1 MSQLRAAVIGVGYL
15 GRFHAQKYAGL
26 EGVDLVGVVDTDE
39 ARARAVAEE
48 CGTRPFS
55 RLADV
60 LGKVDVV
67 SVVVPTEYHFPVG
80 KACLEAGA
88 HVLMEKPVTQTVEEA
103 ENLIRIGNERGR
115 LIQVGHLERFN
126 PAFLAVQD
134 VLHDPMFV
142 ESHRLA
148 PFKPRGTDVN
158 VVLDLMIHDIDII
171 LDMVKNDI
179 VDIRAAGFPVL
190 TGEVDIAHARLE
202 FANGCIA
209 NVTASRVS
217 QMAMRRIR
225 VFQHDSYL
233 AIDYH
238 TRKVSH
244 VRRVSSGEGMPKL
257 EAEEREFPQSDPLL
271 EEIKAFLE
279 SVRRGV
285 PPPVTAEDG
294 KRALEIALRVNRE
307 MEAAI
312 KRFREAR

>member
-1 MSQLRAAVIGVGYL
+1 MSNLRAAVVGVGYL
-15 GRFHAQKYAGL
+15 GRFHAQKYAAL
-26 EGVDLVGVVDTDE
+26 DGVDLIGVVDANE
-39 ARARAVAEE
+39 ARARTVAEE
-48 CGTRPFS
+48 CGTKGFT
-55 RLADV
+55 RLEDI
-60 LGKVDVV
+60 LGRAEVV
-67 SVVVPTEYHFPVG
+67 SVVVPTEHHFAVG

-88 HVLMEKPVTQTVEEA
+88 HVLMEKPITQTLEEA
-103 ENLIRIGNERGR
+103 ERLIRIGADRGR

-134 VLHDPMFV
+134 VLREPMFI

-171 LDMVKNDI
+171 LDMVKSD
-179 VDIRAAGFPVL
+179 VVEIRAAGFPVL
-190 TGEVDIAHARLE
+190 TAEVDIAHARLE
-202 FANGCIA
+202 FASGCIA

-238 TRKVSH
+238 TRKVNH
-244 VRRVSSGEGMPKL
+244 IRRVTSEGGMPKL
-257 EAEEREFPQSDPLL
+257 ETEDREFPQADALL
-271 EEIKAFLE
+271 EEIKAFLD

-285 PPPVTAEDG
+285 PPPVTGEDG
-294 KRALEIALRVNRE
+294 KRALEMALRVNQE

-312 KRFREAR
+312 RRFRQKR

>member
-1 MSQLRAAVIGVGYL
+1 MSNLRAAVVGVGYL
-15 GRFHAQKYAGL
+15 GRFHAQKYAAL
-26 EGVDLVGVVDTDE
+26 EGVDLIGVVDEDE
-39 ARARAVAEE
+39 ARARSVAEE
-48 CGTRPFS
+48 CGTRGFA
-55 RLADV
+55 RLEEI
-60 LGKVDVV
+60 LGRTDVV
-67 SVVVPTEYHFPVG
+67 SVVVPTEHHFAVG

-88 HVLMEKPVTQTVEEA
+88 HVLMEKPVTQTLDEA
-103 ENLIRIGNERGR
+103 ERLIRIGADRGR

-134 VLHDPMFV
+134 VLREPMFI

-171 LDMVKNDI
+171 LDMVKSDV

-190 TGEVDIAHARLE
+190 TAEVDIAHARLE
-202 FANGCIA
+202 FASGCIA

-217 QMAMRRIR
+217 QMAMRRVR

-238 TRKVSH
+238 TRKVNL
-244 VRRVSSGEGMPKL
+244 VRRVSSEGGMPKL
-257 EAEEREFPQSDPLL
+257 ETEDREFPQADALL
-271 EEIKAFLE
+271 EEIKAFLD

-285 PPPVTAEDG
+285 PPPVTGEDG

-312 KRFREAR
+312 KRFKGAR